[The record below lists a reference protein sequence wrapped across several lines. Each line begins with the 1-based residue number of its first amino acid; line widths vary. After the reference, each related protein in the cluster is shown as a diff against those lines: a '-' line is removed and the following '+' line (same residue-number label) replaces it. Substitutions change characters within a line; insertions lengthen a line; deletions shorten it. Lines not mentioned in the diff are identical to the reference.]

1 MSEPYS
7 RPERA
12 AERELARR
20 QRIKVTAAGG
30 CLYCKHAVHGWGISA
45 CSTTGRTFPLCM
57 KTPGVEFEPDHEK
70 LQGDSHGDATN
81 G

>member
-1 MSEPYS
+1 MADVLT

-20 QRIKVTAAGG
+20 QRVKVVAAGG
-30 CLYCKHAVHGWGISA
+30 CPYCRNAVHGWGVSA

-57 KTPGVEFEPDHEK
+57 KTRGVEFEPDHEK
-70 LQGDSHGDATN
+70 LQGDCDGDATSE
-81 G
+81 